1 MHFICSKLYRNPLGR
16 AVEIISSISEAAA
29 YSCNR

>member
-1 MHFICSKLYRNPLGR
+1 MQFICSKLYRNLPGR
-16 AVEIISSISEAAA
+16 TVEIISSISEAAA